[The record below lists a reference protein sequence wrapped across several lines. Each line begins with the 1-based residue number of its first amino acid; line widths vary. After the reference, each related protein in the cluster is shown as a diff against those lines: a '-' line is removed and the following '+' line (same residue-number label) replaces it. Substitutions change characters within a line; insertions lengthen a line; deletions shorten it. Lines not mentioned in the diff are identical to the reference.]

1 MSGTD
6 LIASSTL
13 AHLYLAQGHRRKARD
28 ILAEVL
34 RRDPHDGHALHL
46 RHRLD
51 AIENGELVLR
61 RTHGRLQVQW
71 KRARAPEGCA
81 VVLCALRLGHDGPQ
95 RFVTS
100 TSISAAAGT
109 VEFPLPFP
117 RGHATACLGRVVTG
131 HGFVPECV
139 GDPLVWS
146 DESA

>member
-28 ILAEVL
+28 MLAEVL

-46 RHRLD
+46 RGRLD
-51 AIENGELVLR
+51 ATETGELALR
-61 RTHGRLQVQW
+61 WADGRLRVQW
-71 KRARAPEGCA
+71 KRARSPEGCA
-81 VVLCALRLGHDGPQ
+81 VVLCALRVGRDGPH
-95 RFVTS
+95 RFITS

-109 VEFPLPFP
+109 VEFPLPFA
-117 RGHATACLGRVVTG
+117 RGQATACLGRVVSG
-131 HGFVPECV
+131 HGFVAECV

-146 DESA
+146 DDSA